1 MKHLGTCNLK
11 TSRLYLRRFKVSDAQ
26 MVYDNWSSD
35 EEVTRYVTWPAHK
48 DIITTK
54 RILMDWQL
62 YYQSPNAYQWAIVDR
77 ETDEVIGS
85 ISLYEF
91 HRRGM
96 RHQCEL
102 GYCLSKHYWNKGLM
116 TEAASRVLE
125 FAFKEIGVDSVIAK
139 HDVRNVASGRVM
151 QKLGMTHDKLVT
163 RAVLNGKGEWVD
175 CDTYIIFKHEFSHF
189 R

>member
-1 MKHLGTCNLK
+1 MKHLGTRNLK

-62 YYQSPNAYQWAIVDR
+62 YYQSPNA
-77 ETDEVIGS
+77 
-85 ISLYEF
+85 F

>member
-1 MKHLGTCNLK
+1 
-11 TSRLYLRRFKVSDAQ
+11 

-91 HRRGM
+91 HR
-96 RHQCEL
+96 
-102 GYCLSKHYWNKGLM
+102 KGLVIN
-116 TEAASRVLE
+116 AS
-125 FAFKEIGVDSVIAK
+125 
-139 HDVRNVASGRVM
+139 
-151 QKLGMTHDKLVT
+151 
-163 RAVLNGKGEWVD
+163 
-175 CDTYIIFKHEFSHF
+175 
-189 R
+189 